1 TVIATGTTP
10 AVLAAQAA
18 TTTIPIVFEMGSDP
32 VRLGLV
38 SNLNLPGGNITGVT
52 NLVVEVAPKR
62 LELLHELVPTAG
74 VMALLVTP
82 ADRALAQAQARE
94 TLTAARNHKLE

>member
-1 TVIATGTTP
+1 MAADLVKRHVTVIATGTTP

-38 SNLNLPGGNITGVT
+38 VNLNRPGGNITGVP
-52 NLVVEVAPKR
+52 NLVVEVAPIVNVQDHGYCFVAPVTRGAAEHKA
-62 LELLHELVPTAG
+62 TA
-74 VMALLVTP
+74 
-82 ADRALAQAQARE
+82 
-94 TLTAARNHKLE
+94 